1 MIRGHDLENERFH
14 HNVLVLR
21 RSGSLCAVCPARRAV
36 NRIETKVILIAGAQL
51 AELMIDYGV
60 GVTTEATY
68 ELKRIDADYFADE

>member
-1 MIRGHDLENERFH
+1 MHPGECDSD
-14 HNVLVLR
+14 LR
-21 RSGSLCAVCPARRAV
+21 RRHGDSGLPDHHASSFSGEAVAYAAS
-36 NRIETKVILIAGAQL
+36 IETKVILIAGAQL

>member
-1 MIRGHDLENERFH
+1 MTDVVAEHDRQ
-14 HNVLVLR
+14 VLAC
-21 RSGSLCAVCPARRAV
+21 GSAGF
-36 NRIETKVILIAGAQL
+36 AGAQL